1 MSQDEKQALRSLF
14 EEYDVAENDLAMAKA
29 MVEKEMDKRSAV
41 LQKIMDAAGPGP
53 YNRNGALLKI
63 VKRGNTLFFRGKGQ
77 SDAIDI

>member
-14 EEYDVAENDLAMAKA
+14 EEYDVAEEALRVAKER
-29 MVEKEMDKRSAV
+29 VEYEMEQRSKV

-53 YNRNGALLKI
+53 YNRGGNLLKI
-63 VKRGNTLFFRGKGQ
+63 VKRGSTLFFRGKGQ

>member
-1 MSQDEKQALRSLF
+1 MSQDDKQVLRGLF
-14 EEYDVAENDLAMAKA
+14 AEYDVAEEALRVAKER
-29 MVEKEMDKRSAV
+29 VEFEMEQRSAV
-41 LQKIMDAAGPGP
+41 LQKIMDTAGPGP